1 MKKAILF
8 LVFSLILCSCEKESD
23 CRYQV
28 THFTHEK
35 GSDIYNILEVI
46 EGKNVPSNYQDGNTK
61 HIFYLDEICD

>member
-8 LVFSLILCSCEKESD
+8 LVFSLILYSCEKESD

-35 GSDIYNILEVI
+35 GSDIYNVLEVT
-46 EGKNVPSNYQDGNTK
+46 EEKKAPSDYQDGTTK
-61 HIFYLDEICD
+61 HIFYSEQICY